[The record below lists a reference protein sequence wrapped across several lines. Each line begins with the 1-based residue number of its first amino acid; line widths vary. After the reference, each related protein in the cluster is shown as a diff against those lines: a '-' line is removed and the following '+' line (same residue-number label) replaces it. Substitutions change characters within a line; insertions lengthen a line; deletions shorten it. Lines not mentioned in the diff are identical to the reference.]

1 MTEGMASD
9 EAIDGEFSSRDVA
22 QLVERLSE
30 EQEVAGSMPAV
41 SAIRSRCICGKA
53 RYATEKE
60 AGRAVKRMKA
70 RGRDRSYEGLLHP
83 YMCPERKGIWHVG
96 HTDE

>member
-1 MTEGMASD
+1 MTEGMD
-9 EAIDGEFSSRDVA
+9 DYEAADAACFSYEA
-22 QLVERLSE
+22 FE
-30 EQEVAGSMPAV
+30 
-41 SAIRSRCICGKA
+41 IRARCVCGKA

>member
-1 MTEGMASD
+1 MNWKNITEGLCEGTGPGSLD
-9 EAIDGEFSSRDVA
+9 HAIYELG
-22 QLVERLSE
+22 L
-30 EQEVAGSMPAV
+30 EVS
-41 SAIRSRCICGKA
+41 RSRCICGKA
-53 RYATEKE
+53 RYATEQE
-60 AGRAVKRMKA
+60 ARRAVKRMKA